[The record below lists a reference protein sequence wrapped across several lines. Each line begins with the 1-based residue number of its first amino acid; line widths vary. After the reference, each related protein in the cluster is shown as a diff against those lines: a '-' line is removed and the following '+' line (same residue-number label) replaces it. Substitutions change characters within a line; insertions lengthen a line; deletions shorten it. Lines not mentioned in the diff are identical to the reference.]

1 MDPKF
6 ETILGQSSGYVEV
19 SPDFDFKKATETLA
33 ITPRFDNSIRRDKV
47 L

>member
-6 ETILGQSSGYVEV
+6 ETILGQSSGYVNV
-19 SPDFDFKKATETLA
+19 SPDFDFKKGVETLA
-33 ITPRFDNSIRRDKV
+33 ITPRFDDSIRRDKA

>member
-6 ETILGQSSGYVEV
+6 ETILGQSSGYVDV
-19 SPDFDFKKATETLA
+19 SPDFDFKKGIETLA
-33 ITPRFDNSIRRDKV
+33 MTPTFDDSIRRDKE

>member
-6 ETILGQSSGYVEV
+6 ETILGQSSGYVDV
-19 SPDFDFKKATETLA
+19 SPAFDFTKGIETLA
-33 ITPRFDNSIRRDKV
+33 MTPRFDDSIRRDKV